1 MDFRKYVCTLVKI
14 VNECI
19 SFRLLGHLMNETG
32 LDLPKNFT
40 DELMK
45 ILNYI
50 EMNGLDESM
59 FNKNSS
65 LISR

>member
-1 MDFRKYVCTLVKI
+1 MDFGKYVRTLVKMI
-14 VNECI
+14 NECI

>member
-1 MDFRKYVCTLVKI
+1 MEQFRHML
-14 VNECI
+14 NEI
-19 SFRLLGHLMNETG
+19 G

-40 DELMK
+40 IELMK
-45 ILNYI
+45 ILNHI

-59 FNKNSS
+59 FSKNSS

>member
-14 VNECI
+14 INECI
-19 SFRLLGHLMNETG
+19 FFRFLGHLMNETG

>member
-1 MDFRKYVCTLVKI
+1 MI
-14 VNECI
+14 CI
-19 SFRLLGHLMNETG
+19 FFFSGIQLLKHVMNETG

-40 DELMK
+40 AELMK

-59 FNKNSS
+59 LNKNSS
-65 LISR
+65 LISRYVIPFFK

>member
-1 MDFRKYVCTLVKI
+1 
-14 VNECI
+14 
-19 SFRLLGHLMNETG
+19 MNETG

>member
-14 VNECI
+14 INESI